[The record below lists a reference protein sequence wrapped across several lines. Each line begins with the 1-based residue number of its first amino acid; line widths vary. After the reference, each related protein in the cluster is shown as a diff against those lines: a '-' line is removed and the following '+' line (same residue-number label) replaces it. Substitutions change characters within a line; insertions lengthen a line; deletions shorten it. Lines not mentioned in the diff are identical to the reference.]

1 MLCLALPAWA
11 QGRDEVPP
19 SGSNFGRVGLVEMP
33 NARFRPD
40 GSIEGGLAARRQRSF
55 GFVNFQALP
64 FLETTFRLTERLNG
78 TTGRGTTTDR
88 AFDVKLQLW
97 DENDWRPA
105 LALGLQDFLGTG
117 LYGGEFLVASKRFW
131 SVDAT
136 LGLGWGRLAT
146 GGDLPNPFGYGLAQ
160 LNTRPRSVGQGG
172 TFALNSIFR
181 GPHAGV
187 FGGLEWSVPPIAT
200 SLGEIEGLRAKI
212 EYSADTLRDER
223 GGYPA
228 RTTNLRGEARSRVNY
243 GLQWQ
248 PNRHLDLGLSFTH
261 GTDLLL
267 RASLRLDPHNPPE
280 VVRRPPPPLLARP
293 EPVPETAEERA
304 APSPTWPQWLA
315 QAASG
320 VNGAIRLGR
329 DDAEGEASDNAA
341 VARRLF
347 PALRE
352 AGFSPIALDIGGEE
366 ARLTISGGRFRT
378 LPQVVGRVVRA
389 AQPHLPAEVERIR
402 VVWERD
408 GAVVARLVVLREAFE
423 QAARHIGSAEEILG
437 SAQLLPAEREVSAT
451 EAQAGVPRLSWGIAP
466 QVNLQLGDPRTSVR
480 WQAGVA
486 AGGRLD
492 LGSGLGLA
500 GSVSQAVAGNLDQ
513 GLPSDS
519 RLPRVRSDFAR
530 YAREGRTS
538 IPALY
543 AERLWNPATDIYAR
557 VTAGLLEP
565 MFGGVSAEVLWRP
578 VDRAWAVGLD
588 VSHVRQREYRQG
600 LGFLPYAV
608 TTGHA
613 SLYLDLPVWSLFTV
627 LRAGRYL
634 AGDWG
639 GTVEVGRRFD
649 NGIEVGGFATFTNV
663 RARDFGEG
671 SFDKGIYVRIPF
683 DLFGADS
690 RSRAALNLRPVQRDG
705 GQRLQVDSPLW
716 DVARDGRA
724 RDLQRGAD
732 WFLR

>member
-55 GFVNFQALP
+55 GFVNFRALP

-97 DENDWRPA
+97 EENDWRPA
-105 LALGLQDFLGTG
+105 LAIGLQDFLGTG
-117 LYGGEFLVASKRFW
+117 LYQGEYVVASKRFW

-146 GGDLPNPFGYGLAQ
+146 GGDVPNPLGYGLGQ

-172 TFALNSIFR
+172 TFALNSLFR
-181 GPHAGV
+181 GGQSGIFA
-187 FGGLEWSVPPIAT
+187 GLEWSVPPLPT
-200 SLGEIEGLRAKI
+200 PLGELDGLRLKV
-212 EYSADTLRDER
+212 EYSADALRDER

-228 RTTNLRGEARSRVNY
+228 RTTGLRGEARSRVSA

-248 PNRHLDLGLSFTH
+248 PNRHVDLGLAFNH

-267 RASLRLDPHNPPE
+267 RASLRLDPSNPPE

-293 EPVPETAEERA
+293 EPVPETVAERLAPAPTWRERLLRA
-304 APSPTWPQWLA
+304 A
-315 QAASG
+315 G
-320 VNGAIRLGR
+320 GAEGSVRLGV
-329 DDAEGEASDNAA
+329 DDVDGEASGNAA
-341 VARRLF
+341 IAGRLF
-347 PALRE
+347 PALRD
-352 AGFSPIALDIGGEE
+352 AGFIPIALDIRGEE
-366 ARLTISGGRFRT
+366 ARVSVSGGRFRT
-378 LPQVVGRVVRA
+378 LAQVTGRAVRA

-408 GAVVARLVVLREAFE
+408 GVVIARLVVLREAFE
-423 QAARHIGSAEEILG
+423 HAARHMGSAEEILA
-437 SAQLLPAEREVSAT
+437 SAHLLPAEAERSAT
-451 EAQAGVPRLSWGIAP
+451 EARAGLPRLTWGIAP
-466 QVNLQLGDPRTSVR
+466 QLNLQVGDPRTSVR

-486 AGGRLD
+486 AGGRLE
-492 LGSGLGLA
+492 LGWNLALA
-500 GSVSQAVAGNLDQ
+500 GSVAQVLAGNLDQ

-543 AERLWNPATDIYAR
+543 AERLWNPAPDIYAR

-565 MFGGVSAEVLWRP
+565 MFGGVSAELLWRP
-578 VDRAWAVGLD
+578 VDRSFAVGLD
-588 VSHVRQREYRQG
+588 VAHVAQREYRQRT
-600 LGFLPYAV
+600 GFLGYQV

-613 SLYLDLPVWSLFTV
+613 SLYWDLPVWNLYTV
-627 LRAGRYL
+627 LRGGRYL

-649 NGIEVGGFATFTNV
+649 NGIEVGGFATLTSARF
-663 RARDFGEG
+663 RDFGEG

-683 DLFGADS
+683 DLFGTDS
-690 RSRAALNLRPVQRDG
+690 RSRAGLNLRPVQRDG
-705 GQRLQVDSPLW
+705 GQRLQVDNPLW
-716 DVARDGRA
+716 DVSRDGRA
-724 RDLQRGAD
+724 NPLSRGAD
-732 WFLR
+732 WFTR